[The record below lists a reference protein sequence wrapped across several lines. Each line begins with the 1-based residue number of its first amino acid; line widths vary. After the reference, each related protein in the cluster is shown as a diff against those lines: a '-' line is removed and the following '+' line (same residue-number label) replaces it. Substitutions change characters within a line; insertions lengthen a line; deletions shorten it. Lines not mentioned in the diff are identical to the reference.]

1 VIVVDVVTT
10 LKSHLEVFREIF
22 GVKRIG
28 IFGSF
33 ARGEERENSDLDVL
47 VFEEGQKTFDNYM
60 D

>member
-10 LKSHLEVFREIF
+10 LKSNLEVIRQKF

-33 ARGEERENSDLDVL
+33 ARGEEREDSDLDVL
-47 VFEEGQKTFDNYM
+47 VVF
-60 D
+60 